1 MNELDILT
9 PEQSSFQKNVLLFKD
24 DVLKDVKKIENKLNT
39 KFDSNTIVMENKLN
53 DYQNKIDILTQKVY
67 DLSNLIIMDKT
78 MQGKVED
85 LLKFKE
91 QIKDECMNH
100 GLKIE
105 SNYKE
110 LHDSIFNHDKLISDS
125 IIYPG
130 VIGGM
135 CKFKNLHEFIDFV
148 LSNIKE
154 FSSFKEKNI
163 VDFQNFKAKLDSNLK
178 NLKTQI
184 ENTSK
189 AMSEYTKKCVHQ
201 SEMRMSDIIKT
212 YDDRINEVRLE
223 NYKCAIEL
231 QEKANNLNNEIEKV
245 NHVKDEIFEKVKR
258 EIDYV
263 KQGNYAVTIKFEG
276 YKKEFNQIKSKISQI
291 NDYMKDM
298 KFKFKE
304 NKYEQNLIS
313 NYDNMSKNKNIKVT
327 NKKTELSPPKKKN
340 VESFLKKYIQ
350 GEVGIN
356 EIMHRNNN
364 EESSH
369 NENKILPNFQNVN
382 NDNETHESNTNN
394 INNNNHHSPYKN
406 NKISNNSNSY
416 LINPKSNVKNK
427 DLYMNKTNKDFKK
440 NNIIFQNEEEL
451 NELNQFN
458 NSQMIR
464 QIDFKNKTFSDE
476 PNDIKKDKYLNQ
488 NMIDSKISQYEN
500 YYQNE
505 SDNIKISNEEL
516 SKQIHLNHKIHKS
529 ISSEDLKNFG
539 SKSYSIFPKLPKRN
553 SQNNYL
559 KITRSFSEDEENEK
573 NLGLNEYKQNN
584 ICNNTFMIPLMN
596 LKKIPK
602 SSLTAEMF
610 KSIDGENSYFNNNN
624 SLVSFIGNS
633 IQVIHS
639 KKNKSRKN
647 SNTNKSDIK
656 EKEINENNKKK
667 KEVLNLS
674 SRINEAKELEKYVN
688 HMKEN
693 ITYFKL
699 DKNDDDDNIIINKK
713 LFEKKYYNKKFKDT
727 QYISLER
734 MNNLYNMFGNDNID
748 GKYSKL
754 SKILNNVP
762 KNYPKKNLLLNNSD
776 KFSLNYNSRNEEK

>member
-1 MNELDILT
+1 MNDLDIIT
-9 PEQSSFQKNVLLFKD
+9 PQQSSFQKNVLLFKD

-39 KFDSNTIVMENKLN
+39 KFDSNSILMENKLN
-53 DYQNKIDILTQKVY
+53 DYKNKIEILTQKVY

-78 MQGKVED
+78 MQGKVEE
-85 LLKFKE
+85 LLKFKD
-91 QIKDECMNH
+91 QIKDECMNQ

-154 FSSFKEKNI
+154 LLSFKEKNI
-163 VDFQNFKAKLDSNLK
+163 LDFKSFKGKLDSNLK

-184 ENTSK
+184 ENMSK
-189 AMSEYTKKCVHQ
+189 TMSDYTKKCVHQ
-201 SEMRMSDIIKT
+201 SEIRMTDIIKT
-212 YDDRINEVRLE
+212 YDDRIHEVRLE
-223 NYKCAIEL
+223 NHKYAIEL
-231 QEKANNLNNEIEKV
+231 QEKANNLNDEIEKV
-245 NHVKDEIFEKVKR
+245 NHVKDEIFDKVKR

-364 EESSH
+364 EEHSH
-369 NENKILPNFQNVN
+369 NENKVLPNIQNGN
-382 NDNETHESNTNN
+382 KENDTNESNSNN
-394 INNNNHHSPYKN
+394 NNNNHSLYKNSKINNNNSTT
-406 NKISNNSNSY
+406 Y
-416 LINPKSNVKNK
+416 LINKNK
-427 DLYMNKTNKDFKK
+427 DLFMNKTIKDFKK
-440 NNIIFQNEEEL
+440 NNIILQNEEDL
-451 NELNQFN
+451 NELNEFN
-458 NSQMIR
+458 ER
-464 QIDFKNKTFSDE
+464 QLIKNIDFKNKTFSDV

-488 NMIDSKISQYEN
+488 NIIDSKNSINEN
-500 YYQNE
+500 YCQNE
-505 SDNIKISNEEL
+505 SDNLKISNEEI
-516 SKQIHLNHKIHKS
+516 SKQININHKFHKS
-529 ISSEDLKNFG
+529 VSSEDIKNFG
-539 SKSYSIFPKLPKRN
+539 AKSYSIFPKLPKRN
-553 SQNNYL
+553 SENNYL
-559 KITRSFSEDEENEK
+559 KITRSFSEEEENEK
-573 NLGLNEYKQNN
+573 NIGLNEFKNNN
-584 ICNNTFMIPLMN
+584 ICNNTMMIPLMN

-602 SSLTAEMF
+602 SSLTADMF

-674 SRINEAKELEKYVN
+674 SRVNEVKELEKYVN
-688 HMKEN
+688 HMKGN

-699 DKNDDDDNIIINKK
+699 DKNDEDDNMIINKK
-713 LFEKKYYNKKFKDT
+713 LFEKKYLNKKFKDT
-727 QYISLER
+727 QYISPER
-734 MNNLYNMFGNDNID
+734 MTNLYNMFGNDNID

-754 SKILNNVP
+754 SKIFNNIP

>member
-1 MNELDILT
+1 MNDLDIIT
-9 PEQSSFQKNVLLFKD
+9 PQQSSFQKNVLLFKD

-39 KFDSNTIVMENKLN
+39 KFDSNSILMENKLN
-53 DYQNKIDILTQKVY
+53 DYKNKIEILTQKVY

-78 MQGKVED
+78 MQGKVEE
-85 LLKFKE
+85 LLKFKD
-91 QIKDECMNH
+91 QIKDECMNQ

-154 FSSFKEKNI
+154 LLSFKEKNI
-163 VDFQNFKAKLDSNLK
+163 LDFKSFKGKLDSNLK

-184 ENTSK
+184 ENMSK
-189 AMSEYTKKCVHQ
+189 TMSDYTKKCVHQ
-201 SEMRMSDIIKT
+201 SEIRMTDIINS
-212 YDDRINEVRLE
+212 YDDRIHEVRLE
-223 NYKCAIEL
+223 NHKYAIEL

-245 NHVKDEIFEKVKR
+245 NNVKDEIFDKVKR

-276 YKKEFNQIKSKISQI
+276 YKKEFNQIKNRISQI

-304 NKYEQNLIS
+304 NKYEQNFNS
-313 NYDNMSKNKNIKVT
+313 NNDNTNKNKNNKVN
-327 NKKTELSPPKKKN
+327 NKKNESSPKKRN

-364 EESSH
+364 EEYSN
-369 NENKILPNFQNVN
+369 NENKILNIQNVN
-382 NDNETHESNTNN
+382 NDNDTNESNSNN
-394 INNNNHHSPYKN
+394 VNNNHHSPYKN
-406 NKISNNSNSY
+406 EKILNNNSSTY
-416 LINPKSNVKNK
+416 LINQNSKKKNK
-427 DLYMNKTNKDFKK
+427 DFYMNKTIKDFNK
-440 NNIIFQNEEEL
+440 NNIIFQNDEEL
-451 NELNQFN
+451 NELNQFDN
-458 NSQMIR
+458 NQMIKN
-464 QIDFKNKTFSDE
+464 IDFKNKTFSNI
-476 PNDIKKDKYLNQ
+476 PNNMKKDKFLSQSMIESKTNQ
-488 NMIDSKISQYEN
+488 HEKYS
-500 YYQNE
+500 QNE
-505 SDNIKISNEEL
+505 SDNMIISNEDVL
-516 SKQIHLNHKIHKS
+516 KQININHKLHKS
-529 ISSEDLKNFG
+529 VSSEDIKNFG
-539 SKSYSIFPKLPKRN
+539 TKSYSIFPKLPKRN

-559 KITRSFSEDEENEK
+559 NIARSYSQDEENEK
-573 NLGLNEYKQNN
+573 NIGLSEYKNNN
-584 ICNNTFMIPLMN
+584 ICNDSFMIPFMN

-610 KSIDGENSYFNNNN
+610 KSIDKENSYFNNKN

-639 KKNKSRKN
+639 KKNKNRKN
-647 SNTNKSDIK
+647 SGINKSDIR
-656 EKEINENNKKK
+656 EKENNENNNKKK
-667 KEVLNLS
+667 DVLNLS
-674 SRINEAKELEKYVN
+674 NRVNEVKELEKYVN
-688 HMKEN
+688 QMKDN

-699 DKNDDDDNIIINKK
+699 DKNDDDDNLFINKK
-713 LFEKKYYNKKFKDT
+713 LFEKKYYNKKFKDNT
-727 QYISLER
+727 QYVSPER
-734 MNNLYNMFGNDNID
+734 MRNLYNLFGNENID

-762 KNYPKKNLLLNNSD
+762 KNYPKKNLLLNNND
-776 KFSLNYNSRNEEK
+776 KFSLDYNSRNEAK

>member
-1 MNELDILT
+1 MNDLDIIT
-9 PEQSSFQKNVLLFKD
+9 PQQSSFQKNVLLFKD

-39 KFDSNTIVMENKLN
+39 KFDSNSILMENKLN
-53 DYQNKIDILTQKVY
+53 DYKNKIEILTQKVY

-78 MQGKVED
+78 MQGKVEE
-85 LLKFKE
+85 LLKFKD
-91 QIKDECMNH
+91 QIKDECMNQ

-154 FSSFKEKNI
+154 LLSFKEKNI
-163 VDFQNFKAKLDSNLK
+163 LDFKSFKGKLDSNLK

-184 ENTSK
+184 ENMSK
-189 AMSEYTKKCVHQ
+189 TMSDYTKKCVHQ
-201 SEMRMSDIIKT
+201 SEIRMTDIINS
-212 YDDRINEVRLE
+212 YDDRIHEVRLE
-223 NYKCAIEL
+223 NHKYAIEL

-245 NHVKDEIFEKVKR
+245 NNVKDEIFDKVKR

-276 YKKEFNQIKSKISQI
+276 YKKEFNQIKSRISQI
-291 NDYMKDM
+291 NEYLKDM
-298 KFKFKE
+298 KFKIKE
-304 NKYEQNLIS
+304 NKIEQNLNS
-313 NYDNMSKNKNIKVT
+313 NNDNNSKNKNNKIS
-327 NKKTELSPPKKKN
+327 NKKIESSPSKKKN

-364 EESSH
+364 EEHSH
-369 NENKILPNFQNVN
+369 NENKVLPNIQNGN
-382 NDNETHESNTNN
+382 KENDTNESNSNN
-394 INNNNHHSPYKN
+394 NNNNHSLYKNSKINNNNSTT
-406 NKISNNSNSY
+406 Y
-416 LINPKSNVKNK
+416 LINKNK
-427 DLYMNKTNKDFKK
+427 DLFMNKTIKDFKK
-440 NNIIFQNEEEL
+440 NNIILQNEEDL
-451 NELNQFN
+451 NELNEFN
-458 NSQMIR
+458 ER
-464 QIDFKNKTFSDE
+464 QLIKNIDFKNKTFSDV

-488 NMIDSKISQYEN
+488 NIIDSKNSINEN
-500 YYQNE
+500 HCQNE
-505 SDNIKISNEEL
+505 SDNLKISNEEI
-516 SKQIHLNHKIHKS
+516 SKQININHKFHKS
-529 ISSEDLKNFG
+529 VSSEDIKNFG
-539 SKSYSIFPKLPKRN
+539 AKSYSIFPKLPKRN
-553 SQNNYL
+553 SENNYL
-559 KITRSFSEDEENEK
+559 KITRSFSEEEENEK
-573 NLGLNEYKQNN
+573 NIGLNEFKNNN
-584 ICNNTFMIPLMN
+584 ICNNTMMIPLMN

-602 SSLTAEMF
+602 SSLTADMF

-647 SNTNKSDIK
+647 SNTNKSDYK

-674 SRINEAKELEKYVN
+674 SRVNEVKELEKYVN
-688 HMKEN
+688 HMKGN

-699 DKNDDDDNIIINKK
+699 DKNDEDDNMIINKK
-713 LFEKKYYNKKFKDT
+713 LFEKKYLNKKFKDT
-727 QYISLER
+727 QYISPER
-734 MNNLYNMFGNDNID
+734 MTNLYNMFGNDNID

-754 SKILNNVP
+754 SKIFNNIP

>member
-1 MNELDILT
+1 MNDLDIIT
-9 PEQSSFQKNVLLFKD
+9 PQQSSFQKNVLLFKD

-39 KFDSNTIVMENKLN
+39 KFDSNSILMENKLN
-53 DYQNKIDILTQKVY
+53 DYKNKIEILTQKVY

-78 MQGKVED
+78 MQGKVEE
-85 LLKFKE
+85 LLKFKD
-91 QIKDECMNH
+91 QIKDECMNQ
-100 GLKIE
+100 GLKID

-154 FSSFKEKNI
+154 LLLFKEKNLL
-163 VDFQNFKAKLDSNLK
+163 DFQSFKVKLDSNLK

-184 ENTSK
+184 ENASK
-189 AMSEYTKKCVHQ
+189 SMNDYTKKCVHQ
-201 SEMRMSDIIKT
+201 SEIRMTDIIKT
-212 YDDRINEVRLE
+212 YDDRIHEVRLE
-223 NYKCAIEL
+223 NHKYAIEL
-231 QEKANNLNNEIEKV
+231 QEKANNLNDEIEKV
-245 NHVKDEIFEKVKR
+245 NNVKDEIFDKVKR

-276 YKKEFNQIKSKISQI
+276 YKKEFNQIKSRISQI
-291 NDYMKDM
+291 NEYLKDM
-298 KFKFKE
+298 KFKIKE
-304 NKYEQNLIS
+304 NKIEQNLNS
-313 NYDNMSKNKNIKVT
+313 NNDNNSKNKNNKIS
-327 NKKTELSPPKKKN
+327 NKKIESSPSKKKN

-364 EESSH
+364 EEHSH
-369 NENKILPNFQNVN
+369 NENKVLPNIQNGN
-382 NDNETHESNTNN
+382 KENDTNESNSNN
-394 INNNNHHSPYKN
+394 NNNNHSLYKNSKINNNNSTT
-406 NKISNNSNSY
+406 Y
-416 LINPKSNVKNK
+416 LINKNK
-427 DLYMNKTNKDFKK
+427 DLFMNKTIKDFKK
-440 NNIIFQNEEEL
+440 NNIILQNEEDL
-451 NELNQFN
+451 NELNEFN
-458 NSQMIR
+458 ER
-464 QIDFKNKTFSDE
+464 QLIKNIDFKNKTFSDV

-488 NMIDSKISQYEN
+488 NIIDSKNSINEN
-500 YYQNE
+500 YCQNE
-505 SDNIKISNEEL
+505 SDNLKISNEEI
-516 SKQIHLNHKIHKS
+516 SKQININHKFHKS
-529 ISSEDLKNFG
+529 VSSEDIKNFG
-539 SKSYSIFPKLPKRN
+539 AKSYSIFPKLPKRN
-553 SQNNYL
+553 SENNYL
-559 KITRSFSEDEENEK
+559 KITRSFSEEEENEK
-573 NLGLNEYKQNN
+573 NIGLNEFKNNN
-584 ICNNTFMIPLMN
+584 ICNNTMMIPLMN

-602 SSLTAEMF
+602 SSLTADMF

-639 KKNKSRKN
+639 KKNKNRRKN
-647 SNTNKSDIK
+647 SNTNKSDYK

-674 SRINEAKELEKYVN
+674 SRVNEVKELEKYVN
-688 HMKEN
+688 HMKGN

-699 DKNDDDDNIIINKK
+699 DKNDEDDNMIINKK
-713 LFEKKYYNKKFKDT
+713 LFEKKYLNKKFKDT
-727 QYISLER
+727 QYISPER
-734 MNNLYNMFGNDNID
+734 MTNLYNMFGNDNID

-754 SKILNNVP
+754 SKIFNNIP

-776 KFSLNYNSRNEEK
+776 KFSLNYNSRNEDK